1 MSPSQPP
8 QAGVAERLSAQ
19 LAAIHESSYG
29 VRPTRVQ
36 THLLG
41 DSIVCVLDVGLLP
54 HEQIIAEHGLGA
66 SVRDIRAAF
75 QEVIGATFVAAVE
88 RETGRRVVAFL
99 SDTHVDPS
107 FTVEFFRLGP
117 AVA

>member
-1 MSPSQPP
+1 MSSPDHSE
-8 QAGVAERLSAQ
+8 ARVAERLSAQ
-19 LAAIHESSYG
+19 IAAIHETSYG
-29 VRPTRVQ
+29 LSPCRVQ

-41 DSIVCVLDVGLLP
+41 DSVVCVLDIGLLP

-66 SVRDIRAAF
+66 SGRDIRAAF
-75 QEVIGATFVAAVE
+75 QEVVGTTFVAAVE

-107 FTVEFFRLGP
+107 FTVEFFRLAP
-117 AVA
+117 AAA